1 MGNAFVTT
9 TRLLNAATIAA
20 NGSST
25 SSSIDLRNIAQNG
38 LFSIQLALT
47 GDGTAKVEYL
57 CSNNNSVF
65 IEPASASDIV
75 SGFTKTSGPGG
86 DGKAFYAF
94 EPEPCG
100 FLKIKVTETGTLKAA
115 VVTLDIAIQ

>member
-9 TRLLNAATIAA
+9 TRLFNAATIAA
-20 NGSST
+20 SGSST
-25 SSSIDLRNIAQNG
+25 STAIDLRNIAQNG
-38 LFSIQLALT
+38 FFSLQIEVT

-65 IEPASASDIV
+65 VEPADSFDIV
-75 SGFTKTSGPGG
+75 SEFTDISGPN
-86 DGKAFYAF
+86 DNGKAFYAF

-100 FLKIKVTETGTLKAA
+100 FLKIKVTETGGVNAIF
-115 VVTLDIAIQ
+115 VTLDIAIQ

>member
-9 TRLLNAATIAA
+9 TRLFNAATIAA
-20 NGSST
+20 NGNST
-25 SSSIDLRNIAQNG
+25 SASIDLRNIAQNG
-38 LFSIQLALT
+38 LFSIQLAVT

-65 IEPASASDIV
+65 IEPTSTSDIV
-75 SGFTKTSGPGG
+75 SGFTKNSGPGV

-100 FLKIKVTETGTLKAA
+100 FLKIKVTETGLAQEI